1 MKAVWL
7 MGVETGIFKGKR
19 QTDAQE
25 SKLMRK
31 KRGIENVDVWTVS
44 TFLIFLWT
52 TSEADLMD
60 VEHKMEDGE
69 VGCRENVSMYTK
81 CYILFCI

>member
-31 KRGIENVDVWTVS
+31 KRGIENVDVYTVS

-52 TSEADLMD
+52 TSEADFMD
-60 VEHKMEDGE
+60 VEPKMEGGG

>member
-19 QTDAQE
+19 QADAQE

-31 KRGIENVDVWTVS
+31 KRGIENVDVYTVS

-52 TSEADLMD
+52 TSEAGLMN
-60 VEHKMEDGE
+60 VEPKMEDGK

-81 CYILFCI
+81 WYILFCI

>member
-1 MKAVWL
+1 
-7 MGVETGIFKGKR
+7 MGVETGIFKWKR
-19 QTDAQE
+19 QADAQE

-31 KRGIENVDVWTVS
+31 KRGIKNVDVYTVS

-52 TSEADLMD
+52 TSEADFMD
-60 VEHKMEDGE
+60 VEPKMEGGG
-69 VGCRENVSMYTK
+69 VGCRENVSMYIK

>member
-19 QTDAQE
+19 QADAQE

-31 KRGIENVDVWTVS
+31 KRGIENVDVYTVS

-52 TSEADLMD
+52 TSEADFMD
-60 VEHKMEDGE
+60 VEPKMEGGG

>member
-7 MGVETGIFKGKR
+7 VGVETGVFKGKR
-19 QTDAQE
+19 QADAQE

-31 KRGIENVDVWTVS
+31 KRGIENVDVYTVS

-52 TSEADLMD
+52 TSEADFMD
-60 VEHKMEDGE
+60 VEPKMEGGG

>member
-19 QTDAQE
+19 QADAQE

-31 KRGIENVDVWTVS
+31 KRGIKNVDVCTVS

-60 VEHKMEDGE
+60 VEPKMEDGE